1 MARTFEAGGRRYVAL
16 APELFASSAAKTA
29 HGVIAYSSDSTVAVI
44 DPALAGKAVRDVL
57 PYLGSDIPIVAGV
70 AEALRFGPTS
80 LLVGVAPPG
89 GKLPAAWRSEILRAI
104 DAGLEI
110 VSGLHELLG
119 EDSEISKRATAAGVR
134 LWDVRVPP
142 KVELFSGAA
151 FALEPRII
159 LTVGSDC
166 ASGKM
171 TASLELTRAASARG
185 TRALFVPT
193 GQTGIMIG
201 GWGIAVDRVIA
212 DFISGAA
219 EALVTEG
226 AERGGELL
234 FVEGQ
239 GSINHPAFAGVT
251 LGLLYGCAPDAL
263 ILVHEAG
270 RRTINGFEA
279 VPLLS
284 LHELIEIYE
293 GLCAAV
299 KPAKVAGIALNTRKL
314 DEAEARQA
322 IEAARSETGLPADD
336 VVRFGPQALYDAVV
350 PKVRKTVLKSSAR

>member
-16 APELFASSAAKTA
+16 APELFASTAAKTA
-29 HGVIAYSSDSTVAVI
+29 HGVIAYSSDETVAVI
-44 DPALAGKAVRDVL
+44 DPQFAGKSVRDVL
-57 PYLGSDIPIVAGV
+57 PYLERDIPIVSGV
-70 AEALRFGPTS
+70 ADALRFRPTS
-80 LLVGVAPPG
+80 LLVGVAPAG

-110 VSGLHELLG
+110 VSGLHELLA
-119 EDSEISKRATAAGVR
+119 DDAEISGRAQAAGVA

-151 FALEPRII
+151 FALDSRII

-171 TASLELTRAASARG
+171 TASLELTRAAKERG
-185 TRALFVPT
+185 TNALFVPT
-193 GQTGIMIG
+193 GQTGIMIA
-201 GWGIAVDRVIA
+201 GWGIAVDRVVA

-219 EALVTEG
+219 ETLVVEG
-226 AERGGELL
+226 ARRGGELL

-251 LGLLYGCAPDAL
+251 LGLLYGSAPDAL

-270 RRTINGFEA
+270 RLTINGFDQ

-284 LHELIEIYE
+284 LHELTRLYE
-293 GLCAAV
+293 ELCASV
-299 KPAKVAGIALNTRKL
+299 KPAKVAGVALNTRRL
-314 DEAEARQA
+314 NEADARRA
-322 IEAARSETGLPADD
+322 IEAARSETGLPVDD
-336 VVRFGPQALYDAVV
+336 VVRFGAQALYDAVV
-350 PKVRKTVLKSSAR
+350 PEVRKTAVRSSRR

>member
-16 APELFASSAAKTA
+16 APELFASTAAKTA
-29 HGVIAYSSDSTVAVI
+29 HGVIAYSSDETVAVI
-44 DPALAGKAVRDVL
+44 DPDLAGKSVRDVL
-57 PYLGSDIPIVAGV
+57 PYLERDIPVVSNV
-70 AEALRFGPTS
+70 AEALRFRPTS

-89 GKLPAAWRSEILRAI
+89 GKLPVAWRSEILRAI

-110 VSGLHELLG
+110 VSGLHELLE
-119 EDSEISKRATAAGVR
+119 EDPEISKRATAAGVR

-151 FALEPRII
+151 FALESRIV

-171 TASLELTRAASARG
+171 TASLELTRAAMAGG
-185 TRALFVPT
+185 TRAIFVPT
-193 GQTGIMIG
+193 GQTGIMIA

-219 EALVTEG
+219 EALVVEG
-226 AERGGELL
+226 ARRRGELL

-251 LGLLYGCAPDAL
+251 LGLLYGSAPDAL

-270 RRTINGFEA
+270 RRTINGFDQI
-279 VPLLS
+279 PLLS
-284 LHELIEIYE
+284 LHELIGLYE
-293 GLCAAV
+293 ELCAAV

-314 DEAEARQA
+314 AEADARRA
-322 IEAARSETGLPADD
+322 IEAARSETGLPVDD
-336 VVRFGPQALYDAVV
+336 VVRFGPQALYAGVA
-350 PKVRKTVLKSSAR
+350 PKVRKTAVKSSVR